1 MSNLLTQ
8 ALVVDKY
15 GFRVGVDKLAEIL
28 CITKPAV
35 YNQLS
40 AGTFPI
46 PTYLDQGKRYA
57 DFRDVAAHLDQCRE
71 LATRG
76 ASSQALAAHNA

>member
-8 ALVVDKY
+8 AMIAEKY
-15 GFRVGVDKLAEIL
+15 GFRIRVEQLAEIL

-46 PTYLDQGKRYA
+46 PTYLDQGKRFA
-57 DFRDVAAHLDQCRE
+57 DFRDVAAHFDRCRE
-71 LATRG
+71 IALRDAAT
-76 ASSQALAAHNA
+76 QA